1 MPRDIPV
8 GNGSLLVAFDAKYR
22 LADIYFPHV
31 GHENHS
37 GARFRF
43 GVWADGACSWIE
55 DDRWQRHLAY
65 LRDTVDADAN
75 VYVRKI
81 VVRNLRDEVRTV
93 KFFFHH
99 DFNLYGNPAGDTAMV
114 DPDSRGLIHYKMKR
128 YFLVSAGTDTQWG
141 IEEYACG

>member
-8 GNGSLLVAFDAKYR
+8 GNGSLLVALAARYR

-43 GVWADGACSWIE
+43 GVWTDGACSWVE

-65 LRDTVDADAN
+65 LRDTLVTDVVAETAELGLPLRCHDAVDEGVAQ
-75 VYVRKI
+75 VS
-81 VVRNLRDEVRTV
+81 EVA
-93 KFFFHH
+93 
-99 DFNLYGNPAGDTAMV
+99 L
-114 DPDSRGLIHYKMKR
+114 
-128 YFLVSAGTDTQWG
+128 
-141 IEEYACG
+141 